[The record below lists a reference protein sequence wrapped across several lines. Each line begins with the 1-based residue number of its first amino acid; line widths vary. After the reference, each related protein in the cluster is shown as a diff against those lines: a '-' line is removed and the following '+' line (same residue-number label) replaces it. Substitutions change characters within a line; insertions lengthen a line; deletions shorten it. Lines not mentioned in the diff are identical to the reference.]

1 MFKKLIYR
9 PIAVFTTLIAI
20 LVLGIAVMRQLPVSL
35 VPEVDIPLITIK
47 VSNPGTS
54 ARELSEMAIEPLR
67 AVLVQVSHLNSIKA
81 ESKDGSGVIVMQFDY
96 GANMDLL
103 FVEVNEKIDRAISS
117 LPKDMERPRVIRAS
131 ATDLPAFYIN
141 VALKNKATLNPDK
154 PSGELLEMSTFV
166 KEVVVRRIE
175 QLSEV
180 AMVDISGII
189 HSEILIVPNNEKL
202 KMADITED
210 ELINA
215 LKSADV
221 SLGNLTIRDGEY
233 SFNVRFESKLVNK
246 KDIEDIYI
254 KIKDRVYQFRDLAAV
269 TFQSRERSGI
279 VLTDGQ
285 EAITMAVIK
294 RSESKMSDLKENITT
309 LMTNIESDYPDLS
322 FTITRDQTALLDYS
336 INNLIS
342 NILAGALLACL
353 VIFFFMQDFRSPLLV
368 VFTIPTALII
378 SFLFFYII
386 GISINIISL
395 AGLVLGIGMMVDNSI
410 VTVDNITHK
419 WKSGLSL
426 PDACVEGTK
435 EVFMPMVSS
444 VMTTCAVFI
453 PLIFLSGISGAL
465 FYDQAMAVTITLF
478 SALLVSVL
486 VLPTFYFLLYRNKK
500 EFTPNPFLQRIVKG
514 NITGLYEKILKWNF
528 RRRWIMWG
536 TFAISFVGIAL
547 IFGVIKKEKLPQIS
561 YNDALVAVEW
571 NERISAQENSIRCNN
586 LLAEFDELT
595 QQSTVMAGVQ
605 QFIMSHT
612 DEQSISEA
620 VIYIKTAS
628 MENIATVQSKIQEYL
643 NAKYPKSGVK
653 FSSSGNIFDMIF
665 SSNEASLTANIRPT
679 SGTINDLTSLNELL
693 GKINKELYWADVPEV
708 QWQEHLEF
716 VARPD
721 MMALYGVTYGELLN
735 VLRKALRSNNIM
747 TISRGSQS
755 LPVVVGANEQ
765 VLNDI
770 IAANSISRNDYSIP
784 LDVLMRQTASRDL
797 KSVTSGGDGEYY
809 KLDLHLDSESII
821 PTIEAIKKIVRESD
835 DFEVN
840 FSGSYF
846 SNKEMISELAFVLII
861 SLLLLYFILA
871 AQFESLTQPLIILF
885 ELIIDI
891 FGAITL
897 LWIFGESI
905 NLMSLIGIVVMCGI
919 VINDSI
925 LKVDT
930 INRMRK
936 DGAGLIRAVMES
948 GARRL
953 KPILMTSLTTILSML
968 PFLIKGD
975 MGSDLQYPLSVAV
988 ISGMVVGTLVSV
1000 FFVPL
1005 VYFEI
1010 YKRRDKKRV
1019 R

>member
-9 PIAVFTTLIAI
+9 PIAVFTVLIAI

-47 VSNPGTS
+47 VSKPGTS
-54 ARELSEMAIEPLR
+54 ARELSQMAIEPLR
-67 AVLVQVSHLNSIKA
+67 AQLVQVSNLSSINA
-81 ESKDGSGVIVMQFDY
+81 QSKDGSGIITMQFEY
-96 GANMDLL
+96 GVNMDLL
-103 FVEVNEKIDRAISS
+103 FVEVNEKIDRAISG
-117 LPKDMERPRVIRAS
+117 LPRDMERPKVIRAS

-141 VALKNKATLNPDK
+141 ASLKNGGELEPDK
-154 PSGELLEMSTFV
+154 PSSELIEMSTFV
-166 KEVVVRRIE
+166 REVIVRRIE
-175 QLSEV
+175 QLKEV
-180 AMVDISGII
+180 AMVDVSGVI
-189 HSEILIVPNNEKL
+189 HSEILVVPDSKKL
-202 KMADITED
+202 KMADISEAQLV
-210 ELINA
+210 EA
-215 LKSADV
+215 LKGANV

-233 SFNVRFESKLVNK
+233 SFNVRFESKLVDK
-246 KDIEDIYI
+246 KNIEDIYL
-254 KIKDRVYQFRDLAAV
+254 KINDRIYLFKDLATV
-269 TFQSRERSGI
+269 TLKSRERSGI
-279 VLTDGQ
+279 VLTDGK
-285 EAITMAVIK
+285 EAVTMAVIK
-294 RSESKMSDLKENITT
+294 RSESKMADLKSSITA
-309 LMTNIESDYPDLS
+309 LMEHIESDYPDLS

-342 NILAGALLACL
+342 NILAGALLACI

-378 SFLFFYII
+378 SFLFFYIV

-419 WKSGLSL
+419 WKSGLKL
-426 PDACVEGTK
+426 ADACVEGTK

-486 VLPTFYFLLYRNKK
+486 VLPTFYFLLYRKQQK
-500 EFTPNPFLQRIVKG
+500 FTPNKFLQRVVKG
-514 NITGLYEKILKWNF
+514 NMTGVYEKILKWNF
-528 RRRWIMWG
+528 RRRWIMWS
-536 TFAISFVGIAL
+536 TFVISIIGIVGVFSI
-547 IFGVIKKEKLPQIS
+547 VNKEKLPPLS
-561 YNDALVAVEW
+561 YNDALVAIEW
-571 NERISAQENSIRCNN
+571 NERISAQENSIRCNK
-586 LLAEFDELT
+586 LMSELGDLT
-595 QQSTVMAGVQ
+595 EQTTVMAGVQ
-605 QFIMSHT
+605 QFIMAHT
-612 DEQSISEA
+612 EEQSISEA
-620 VIYIKTAS
+620 IIYVKTAS
-628 MENIATVQSKIQEYL
+628 MQDIAEVQKNIQSELAEN
-643 NAKYPKSGVK
+643 YPESVVG

-665 SSNEASLTANIRPT
+665 SSNEATLTANIRPT
-679 SGTINDLTSLNELL
+679 SGAINDLTQLNELL
-693 GKINKELYWADVPEV
+693 NNINRKLSWTNVPEV
-708 QWQEHLEF
+708 EWQEHIEF

-721 MMALYGVTYGELLN
+721 MMALYNVSYNELLG
-735 VLRKALRSNNIM
+735 VLRNALRSNNVM
-747 TISRGSQS
+747 TLSSGSQS
-755 LPVVVGANEQ
+755 VPVVIGGNSQEIKQ
-765 VLNDI
+765 LI
-770 IAANSISRNDYSIP
+770 TQNSIQKEDYMIP
-784 LDVLMRQTASRDL
+784 LDVLMRQTSSRDL
-797 KSVTSGGDGEYY
+797 KSITSGGDGEYY
-809 KLDLHLDSESII
+809 RLDLNLEATDVLR
-821 PTIEAIKKIVRESD
+821 TIEAVKQVVKESD
-835 DFEVN
+835 DFEVD
-840 FSGSYF
+840 FAGSYF
-846 SNKEMISELAFVLII
+846 SNSEMISELMYVLIVSI
-861 SLLLLYFILA
+861 LLLYFILA

-891 FGAITL
+891 FGAVVL
-897 LWIFGESI
+897 LWALGESI

-936 DGAGLIRAVMES
+936 EGFSLIRAVMEA

-988 ISGMVVGTLVSV
+988 ISGMVVGTLVSI

-1010 YKRRDKKRV
+1010 YRKRSPKKSK
-1019 R
+1019 